1 MQASNRTTLTDESIA
16 ELVADLQQRV
26 DELENELEHE
36 REQRRELEDT
46 VDELKEER
54 DQLQEENEE
63 LREQLRNTTRALA
76 KVDRQMEQVVLDDH
90 GRRLFELEQQTD
102 ELVDE
107 LNSIS
112 STTKDIVKVVNNETT
127 EIENR
132 IDALERGT
140 AEPVSP
146 GTDELSIETPLE
158 NITAWSQPTADR
170 KLSANQLRARTIA
183 SAPRQFCEKIGDAD
197 NRRYRISTRSIR
209 KVIRTAH
216 EESIPR
222 ETANRIVEF
231 LDKLGKQW
239 TERRTIRGMTYVVF
253 EAEFIDRLEEA
264 AERNL
269 AASLVDTSV
278 TQGVTG

>member
-1 MQASNRTTLTDESIA
+1 MTATTSISQAAFERLTEQV
-16 ELVADLQQRV
+16 EQLQQRV
-26 DELENELEHE
+26 DELEDENE
-36 REQRRELEDT
+36 
-46 VDELKEER
+46 
-54 DQLQEENEE
+54 QLQEENKE
-63 LREQLRNTTRALA
+63 LRGRVNELEDENEQHRDVLQDTIRALA
-76 KVDRQMEQVVLDDH
+76 EVNLDVNNLIPEH
-90 GRRLFELEQQTD
+90 SKRIAVQRRELNEIQNEVN
-102 ELVDE
+102 ELVNEVD
-107 LNSIS
+107 SVS
-112 STTKDIVKVVNNETT
+112 STTKDVVKVVNNETT

-158 NITAWSQPTADR
+158 NIAAWSQPTADR
-170 KLSANQLRARTIA
+170 ELSPNQLRARTIA

-197 NRRYRISTRSIR
+197 NRRYRISTKSIR
-209 KVIRTAH
+209 KVIQTAH

-222 ETANRIVEF
+222 ETAHRIVEF